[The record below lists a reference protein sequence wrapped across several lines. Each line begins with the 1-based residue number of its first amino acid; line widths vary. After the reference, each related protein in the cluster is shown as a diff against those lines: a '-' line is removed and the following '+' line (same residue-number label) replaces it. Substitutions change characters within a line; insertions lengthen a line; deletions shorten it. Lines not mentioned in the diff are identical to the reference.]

1 MRDRM
6 KRILIIYSPLL
17 YIHIIHLIL
26 SKSHIIISHQEMVR
40 RPVIIN
46 NIINIK
52 KIIKDWASEKLQ
64 NSLPLK
70 KMGEQIL
77 L

>member
-1 MRDRM
+1 
-6 KRILIIYSPLL
+6 
-17 YIHIIHLIL
+17 
-26 SKSHIIISHQEMVR
+26 MVR
-40 RPVIIN
+40 KPVIIN